1 MCISDGSSDV
11 CSSDLW
17 FCGYRGTSTDETE
30 FSAELARARAEQQ
43 AALRQAEVAS
53 RAKSLFLATVSHELR
68 TPLNAIIGF
77 SELLVQR
84 IFGPLG
90 NPHYDEYARDIHV
103 SGQPLQSLI
112 EDVLD
117 LARIGMGPT
126 RRGQNG

>member
-1 MCISDGSSDV
+1 MRISDWSSDV
-11 CSSDLW
+11 CSSDL
-17 FCGYRGTSTDETE
+17 
-30 FSAELARARAEQQ
+30 
-43 AALRQAEVAS
+43 VAS

-77 SELLVQR
+77 SELLMQR

-103 SGQPLQSLI
+103 GGQHLLSLI

-117 LARIGMGPT
+117 LSRIDRKST
-126 RRGQNG
+126 RMNSSH